1 MTISIAAGI
10 DDLTCFIVTQ
20 IQTIFP
26 YTCVQYLWCKVSR
39 NQYDSQTLT
48 QVSSQY
54 INEFTCDP
62 DPDIL

>member
-10 DDLTCFIVTQ
+10 DDLACFIVTQ

-39 NQYDSQTLT
+39 NNQTIT

-62 DPDIL
+62 DTDIL